1 MDNSSRMAGRD
12 ETSKLRGNEVATLLA
27 GVPARE
33 KVPPQTLA
41 EAGEDLVLHLEG
53 HERSDSNLPT

>member
-12 ETSKLRGNEVATLLA
+12 ETSKLRGNEVVTLLV

-33 KVPPQTLA
+33 KVPLQTLA
-41 EAGEDLVLHLEG
+41 EAGEDLVLHLGG
-53 HERSDSNLPT
+53 HDRSESN